1 MWWIDIAVIV
11 IVGFIWSLFASSE
24 SQSKHAV
31 LMEQKCLDE
40 IQTKADA
47 KLRIEPI
54 EWSALIGGKSASIS
68 WYERD

>member
-1 MWWIDIAVIV
+1 MELIC
-11 IVGFIWSLFASSE
+11 FPE
-24 SQSKHAV
+24 SQKKHAV
-31 LMEQKCLDE
+31 LMEQKRLDE

-47 KLRIEPI
+47 KQRIEPS